1 MKQIPLISIYDPL
14 LKDFD
19 CVIRKHLYILSLNK
33 EVKQIFTPSFMV
45 SVRGAKELRMQL
57 VRAKLRPLERSVES
71 FKCSGKQCQVRLNIT
86 EPKHFQVLLLRKS
99 IKLTTNLTAMIN
111 V

>member
-1 MKQIPLISIYDPL
+1 MKQIPLIIIYDPL

-45 SVRGAKELRMQL
+45 SVRGAKEL
-57 VRAKLRPLERSVES
+57 
-71 FKCSGKQCQVRLNIT
+71 GI
-86 EPKHFQVLLLRKS
+86 
-99 IKLTTNLTAMIN
+99 
-111 V
+111 